1 MLKLYGQYRSRAFRV
16 CWLLKESNIPY
27 EHVNVTINV
36 PDATAKQD
44 WYRALNP
51 NARVPTID
59 DDGFVMWESAAINFY
74 LAEKYKSPLLPPDM
88 ELAEQVD
95 RIFYDELTL
104 GKVNRESQ
112 RFMKSSLT
120 DIAKQDVQAAVL
132 ACTELEMIV
141 DVRANVLPI
150 YDCTSKC
157 GTGIFADPNC
167 DPNKCESCPLE
178 SMKLTATLA
187 ADKTMTMSVFRPC
200 PGNGSCAAPERLR
213 E

>member
-36 PDATAKQD
+36 PDATAKED

-88 ELAEQVD
+88 ANKGRALQWAFFISNDVEADMILVFQHRFRFPPEKRNPKLADEAEPKLLAKMQVLED
-95 RIFYDELTL
+95 HL
-104 GKVNRESQ
+104 K
-112 RFMKSSLT
+112 KSAYFQG
-120 DIAKQDVQAAVL
+120 DKWGMADFIIASVL
-132 ACTELEMIV
+132 YALLEM
-141 DVRANVLPI
+141 N
-150 YDCTSKC
+150 YD
-157 GTGIFADPNC
+157 
-167 DPNKCESCPLE
+167 
-178 SMKLTATLA
+178 KLSNFPKLKAFLNASTERPA
-187 ADKTMTMSVFRPC
+187 AKE
-200 PGNGSCAAPERLR
+200 AIKLR
-213 E
+213 NS